1 MDDLK
6 TELQTALKTAMMGK
20 DTARRDVIRM
30 VLSEIK
36 QVEVD
41 ERKTLTAD
49 EVMTVLLREVK
60 KRRESIEEARRV
72 GRDDVANA
80 VEAEVAIL
88 ETFLPA
94 QLSRDEIARL
104 ARAAI
109 EEANATSPK
118 DMGRVM
124 ALLMPKVKGSADG
137 KLVNEVVRELL
148 SS

>member
-1 MDDLK
+1 MD
-6 TELQTALKTAMMGK
+6 ELRGKLQDALKTAMMSK
-20 DTARRDVIRM
+20 DAARRDVIRM

-41 ERKTLTAD
+41 ERKTLSGD

-72 GRDDVANA
+72 GREDVAGA
-80 VEAEVAIL
+80 VEAEIAIL

-94 QLSRDEIARL
+94 QLSRDELVTL
-104 ARAAI
+104 ARAAVQ
-109 EEANATSPK
+109 EAGASNVK

-124 ALLMPKVKGSADG
+124 AILMPKVKGTADG